1 MDKITIDDKG
11 ITGLS
16 DQLKV
21 LKESD
26 AYLFGEDKIVG
37 AGGHISEDEKETAKP
52 ANLETQLKE
61 EQKKMAEGKGDIL
74 TVVSLKRQIGE
85 LPQNKK

>member
-1 MDKITIDDKG
+1 MDKITVDDKG

-37 AGGHISEDEKETAKP
+37 AGGQRPEGEKETPQPKDLDA
-52 ANLETQLKE
+52 QIKE
-61 EQKKMAEGKGDIL
+61 AEDKGDFKTSIA
-74 TVVSLKRQIGE
+74 LKRQRYEGANE
-85 LPQNKK
+85 TKK